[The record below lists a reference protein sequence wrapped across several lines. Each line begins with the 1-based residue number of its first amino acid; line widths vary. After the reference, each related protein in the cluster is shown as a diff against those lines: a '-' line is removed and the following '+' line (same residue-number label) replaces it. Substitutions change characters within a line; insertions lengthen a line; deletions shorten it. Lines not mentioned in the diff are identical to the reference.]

1 MRLTDAGDVRQERTL
16 RHTADR
22 MTTGEAADEGREKK
36 RALQKR
42 EEAQRVKLDLSEAI
56 QEALQKQ
63 AEERKKS
70 AEKSGDALVD
80 LGKIMEI
87 ARRIARGDKVPDRDE
102 KKLMEYSAELYQM
115 AKSAAM
121 LSRLK
126 KQKKHKSLY
135 DDEEEGGTME
145 EKLRAL
151 MRGGPA
157 EAAGGSSGSETD
169 TGGEDETAEE

>member
-1 MRLTDAGDVRQERTL
+1 MRLTDAGDVRQERTP
-16 RHTADR
+16 RHTVNR
-22 MTTGEAADEGREKK
+22 MTAGEAADESREKE
-36 RALQKR
+36 RALLKR
-42 EEAQRVKLDLSEAI
+42 EEARQVKLDLSEAI

-63 AEERKKS
+63 AKERKKS

-87 ARRIARGDKVPDRDE
+87 ARRIARGDRVPDKDE

-121 LSRLK
+121 LSRLRK
-126 KQKKHKSLY
+126 RKKHKSLY

-145 EKLRAL
+145 EKLRVL
-151 MRGGPA
+151 MRDGSV
-157 EAAGGSSGSETD
+157 ESAGGSSGSETD
-169 TGGEDETAEE
+169 TGGEDETAEK